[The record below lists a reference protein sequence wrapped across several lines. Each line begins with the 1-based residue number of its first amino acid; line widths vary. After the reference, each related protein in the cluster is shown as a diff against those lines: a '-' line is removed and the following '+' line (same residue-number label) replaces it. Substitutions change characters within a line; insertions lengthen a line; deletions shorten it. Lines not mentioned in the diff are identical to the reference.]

1 MKWRMFALANV
12 EKSGAKPN
20 ASKFTTV
27 VGWSV
32 LKKRFFSKRTEL
44 LMVLYLPLY
53 SAEPL

>member
-32 LKKRFFSKRTEL
+32 LKKDFFQN
-44 LMVLYLPLY
+44 VLSY
-53 SAEPL
+53 SWCCTFVQR